1 MPGAPPEPPETRR
14 VEVSPGFVVELV
26 AGQITVEARP
36 LEGET
41 PLDFAR
47 RLVRSEPDVEKLVLP
62 APGGSRNRVAKVPYA
77 ALTDEARKAALAA
90 LFPADVRATKGWI
103 HTAITTE
110 PVVAVANWFTR
121 GRPEDAAAIAKVNGL
136 TTGFLTKGMS
146 IWVPAEL
153 LVPPVRGAE
162 PVPDTSPL
170 VLEFGEDEK
179 GRYGLYRLRKGEALY
194 SAVVVRFTG
203 RLFAEDVIL
212 AALRIAQR
220 SGIDDVH
227 GITVGFPVKIPIE
240 EITPEFLPRDD
251 PKAEAYA
258 KEKAQA
264 AQFGAPAKA
273 RGLEGV
279 RVVIDAGHGGRDTG
293 TLHDNVWESTYV
305 YDVACRLRALL
316 QERTQGGKK
325 LRVAQRVRRHRCAD
339 QRKKIQRNEQGA
351 EGEIN
356 LAHTAMEIVYR
367 FFVVR
372 SIKPPS
378 RHPLENR
385 FVG

>member
-1 MPGAPPEPPETRR
+1 MTPAAKAVATPRRPGPAPSRTPTASAATPLPGVNAVAQEPPEPRR

-47 RLVRSEPDVEKLVLP
+47 RLVRAETDVEKLVLP

-90 LFPADVRATKGWI
+90 LFPSDVRATKGWI

-110 PVVAVANWFTR
+110 PVVAVASWFTR
-121 GRPEDAAAIAKVNGL
+121 GRPEDAAAIAKANGL
-136 TTGFLTKGMS
+136 ASGFLTKGMS

-170 VLEFGEDEK
+170 ALEFGEDEK

-227 GITVGFPVKIPIE
+227 AITVGFPVKIPIE

-258 KEKAQA
+258 KEK
-264 AQFGAPAKA
+264 
-273 RGLEGV
+273 
-279 RVVIDAGHGGRDTG
+279 
-293 TLHDNVWESTYV
+293 
-305 YDVACRLRALL
+305 
-316 QERTQGGKK
+316 
-325 LRVAQRVRRHRCAD
+325 
-339 QRKKIQRNEQGA
+339 
-351 EGEIN
+351 
-356 LAHTAMEIVYR
+356 
-367 FFVVR
+367 
-372 SIKPPS
+372 
-378 RHPLENR
+378 
-385 FVG
+385 

>member
-1 MPGAPPEPPETRR
+1 
-14 VEVSPGFVVELV
+14 
-26 AGQITVEARP
+26 
-36 LEGET
+36 
-41 PLDFAR
+41 
-47 RLVRSEPDVEKLVLP
+47 
-62 APGGSRNRVAKVPYA
+62 
-77 ALTDEARKAALAA
+77 
-90 LFPADVRATKGWI
+90 
-103 HTAITTE
+103 
-110 PVVAVANWFTR
+110 
-121 GRPEDAAAIAKVNGL
+121 
-136 TTGFLTKGMS
+136 MS

-170 VLEFGEDEK
+170 ALEFGEDEK

-212 AALRIAQR
+212 AALAR

-264 AQFGAPAKA
+264 AQFGAPARA

-316 QERTQGGKK
+316 QERTQADVVMITKSAAKGFAVQDLDVLPNTRDRVLLTEPPYALDDPVLGVNLRWYLANSVLKRPGPDKK
-325 LRVAQRVRRHRCAD
+325 KIPPEKTVFLSIHADLHPSVRRH
-339 QRKKIQRNEQGA
+339 G
-351 EGEIN
+351 
-356 LAHTAMEIVYR
+356 
-367 FFVVR
+367 
-372 SIKPPS
+372 
-378 RHPLENR
+378 HP
-385 FVG
+385 G